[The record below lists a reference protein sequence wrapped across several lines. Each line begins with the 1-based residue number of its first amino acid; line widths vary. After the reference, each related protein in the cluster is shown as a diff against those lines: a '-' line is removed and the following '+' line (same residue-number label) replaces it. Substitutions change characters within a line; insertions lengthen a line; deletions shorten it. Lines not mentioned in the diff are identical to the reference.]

1 MHGIS
6 EPAAWRGGLQV
17 SRRNG
22 RRCQTLGGDAK
33 KRGKSRRS
41 IGSATPRRAG
51 VEEKPWINEESR
63 SSEEGLQR
71 LKEENLEK
79 TARRCCDGL
88 RPEVP
93 TDLSKR
99 NEGD

>member
-1 MHGIS
+1 M
-6 EPAAWRGGLQV
+6 
-17 SRRNG
+17 
-22 RRCQTLGGDAK
+22 
-33 KRGKSRRS
+33 
-41 IGSATPRRAG
+41 
-51 VEEKPWINEESR
+51 EEKPWIDEESR

-79 TARRCCDGL
+79 TARRCKATTGVGCDGL

-99 NEGD
+99 NEGDKL